1 MRISSAIDL
10 AAIFASPVSWSIFAC
25 GQAKVLISN
34 EASKRPALLTG
45 LSCDINGI
53 CISLRVRIYA
63 AMAVLSTSSCVCV
76 RIMYAYLLV
85 PWEIDSLIFSTAL
98 VFSRDEVRR
107 KTSRVDKSSRGQ
119 KKINCLKRVQ

>member
-25 GQAKVLISN
+25 GQANVLISN

-45 LSCDINGI
+45 LSCGINGI

-63 AMAVLSTSSCVCV
+63 AMAVLSTSSCVCI

-85 PWEIDSLIFSTAL
+85 PWEIDSLIFSSTDL
-98 VFSRDEVRR
+98 DVSRDEVRR
-107 KTSRVDKSSRGQ
+107 KTSRVVEKNLLS
-119 KKINCLKRVQ
+119 

>member
-25 GQAKVLISN
+25 GQANVLISN

-63 AMAVLSTSSCVCV
+63 AMAVLSTSSCVCI

-85 PWEIDSLIFSTAL
+85 PWEIDSLIFSTDL
-98 VFSRDEVRR
+98 DVSRDEVRR
-107 KTSRVDKSSRGQ
+107 KTSRVVEKNLLS
-119 KKINCLKRVQ
+119 

>member
-25 GQAKVLISN
+25 GQANVLISN

-63 AMAVLSTSSCVCV
+63 AMTVLSTSSCVCI

-85 PWEIDSLIFSTAL
+85 PWEIDSLIFSTDL
-98 VFSRDEVRR
+98 DVSPDEVRR
-107 KTSRVDKSSRGQ
+107 KTSRVVEGKKKLTVLNGSS
-119 KKINCLKRVQ
+119 N

>member
-25 GQAKVLISN
+25 GQANVLISN

-63 AMAVLSTSSCVCV
+63 AMAVLSTSSCVCI

-85 PWEIDSLIFSTAL
+85 TWEIDSLIFSTDL
-98 VFSRDEVRR
+98 DVSPDEVRR
-107 KTSRVDKSSRGQ
+107 KTSRVVEGKKKLTVLNGSS
-119 KKINCLKRVQ
+119 N